1 VDDET
6 RCILL
11 FASVH
16 DVAAA
21 ERVLIQHGVWCDVV
35 PKPSVLGGGCGV
47 ALVVQKSDMPR
58 LGDLPGFPV
67 ARLQGAYRKVD
78 GAYLPC

>member
-21 ERVLIQHGVWCDVV
+21 ERVLIQHGVWCDIV
-35 PKPSVLGGGCGV
+35 PKPGVLSDGCGV
-47 ALVVQKSDMPR
+47 ALVVQRNDMPR
-58 LGDLPGFPV
+58 LMELPGFPA
-67 ARLQGAYRKVD
+67 ARLQGAYRKT
-78 GAYLPC
+78 GSAYLPC